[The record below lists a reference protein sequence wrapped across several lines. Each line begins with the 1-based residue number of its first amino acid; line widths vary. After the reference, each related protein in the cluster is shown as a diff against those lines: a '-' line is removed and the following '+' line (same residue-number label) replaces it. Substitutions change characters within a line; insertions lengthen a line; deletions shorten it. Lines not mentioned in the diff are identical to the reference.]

1 MYRVQYITHCTFFV
15 KFVQA
20 SLTLSLEL
28 LFSSTEF
35 LLAVDIF
42 RISYLQT
49 DLIRP
54 VLVLYLEQLL
64 ELLPFQLL
72 WH

>member
-1 MYRVQYITHCTFFV
+1 
-15 KFVQA
+15 VQA

>member
-1 MYRVQYITHCTFFV
+1 MY
-15 KFVQA
+15 
-20 SLTLSLEL
+20 
-28 LFSSTEF
+28 
-35 LLAVDIF
+35 DIF